1 MSVIEAAG
9 VRVLAGHTGAVNS
22 VTFSP
27 DGAKLATVSAD
38 LTPRLW
44 DARTGA
50 CTHELTGHTVA
61 VFGVAFSPD
70 GRVLATTS
78 YDEKIGRAHV

>member
-9 VRVLAGHTGAVNS
+9 ARVLTGHTGAVNS
-22 VTFSP
+22 VAFSP
-27 DGAKLATVSAD
+27 DAALIATVSAD

-50 CTHELTGHTVA
+50 CTHELTGHTVICPH
-61 VFGVAFSPD
+61 FGYSWRF
-70 GRVLATTS
+70 
-78 YDEKIGRAHV
+78 